1 MKKGAKKADPP
12 VAAVPTVDTD
22 RIAQLKFSDPDL
34 WAALYADDDDDCIP
48 VPRQSQSMPPPPQQ
62 VADDISNDYISYGE
76 EGPVTFDFD
85 AVSGA
90 PEKTRFSTVSQ
101 E

>member
-1 MKKGAKKADPP
+1 MKKGAEKADPP
-12 VAAVPTVDTD
+12 VASAPAVDTD

-34 WAALYADDDDDCIP
+34 WAALYADDDDDYIP
-48 VPRQSQSMPPPPQQ
+48 VPRQSQPPASP
-62 VADDISNDYISYGE
+62 ADDLSNDYISYGE

-90 PEKTRFSTVSQ
+90 PEKNRFSTVSQ